1 MAKAKVFVIY
11 YSTYGHV
18 QTLAQAVMKGVLK
31 SGEVD
36 AEIYQISETLSDDVL
51 EKMNAA
57 EKLNV
62 PEITAEKLVEADGF
76 LFGFPTRFGT
86 APAQVKAFFDSTG
99 KLWSQGALAGKP
111 VGLFFSTAS
120 QHGGQEATAFSFM
133 PHFAHHGMVYVSL
146 GYPSDQMRDNSAVM
160 GGSPWGCGTVAGPN
174 GERTPQVSELDIATI
189 QGEKFAVVAAKLA
202 APASATD
209 QAAAAAVPA
218 AAQAEAQAEAPAPTE
233 QGKTQQDAGAQQTAA
248 QEPPAKR
255 EGGGRVKK
263 AVAKLKSL
271 FS

>member
-36 AEIYQISETLSDDVL
+36 AEIYQISETLGDDVL

-86 APAQVKAFFDSTG
+86 APAQ
-99 KLWSQGALAGKP
+99 
-111 VGLFFSTAS
+111 
-120 QHGGQEATAFSFM
+120 
-133 PHFAHHGMVYVSL
+133 
-146 GYPSDQMRDNSAVM
+146 
-160 GGSPWGCGTVAGPN
+160 
-174 GERTPQVSELDIATI
+174 
-189 QGEKFAVVAAKLA
+189 
-202 APASATD
+202 
-209 QAAAAAVPA
+209 
-218 AAQAEAQAEAPAPTE
+218 
-233 QGKTQQDAGAQQTAA
+233 
-248 QEPPAKR
+248 
-255 EGGGRVKK
+255 
-263 AVAKLKSL
+263 
-271 FS
+271 